1 MSSVL
6 SAEVA
11 YLMVFQGADIEAFK
25 LHFAVLLVVIQL
37 FLLGPLL
44 MFFPIL
50 VRTRLSWLQDYSLLV
65 TRYNRAFHEKWIAGR
80 PSTDEPLLGSADI
93 QSLADLGN
101 SYETLRGMKA
111 FPFSLRVVIQLA
123 LVTSL
128 PSLPLL
134 LLVMPVGQILELL
147 TKAVF

>member
-1 MSSVL
+1 
-6 SAEVA
+6 
-11 YLMVFQGADIEAFK
+11 MVFQGADIEAFK
-25 LHFAVLLVVIQL
+25 LHFAVLLVVAEL
-37 FLLGPLL
+37 VLLGSLL
-44 MFFPIL
+44 VFCPML
-50 VRTRLSWLQDYSLLV
+50 LRTRLEWLQQYSLLV
-65 TRYNRAFHEKWIAGR
+65 TLYNRAFHEKWISGK
-80 PSTDEPLLGSADI
+80 PSSDEPLLGSADI

-101 SYETLRGMKA
+101 SFETLRGMKA

-123 LVTSL
+123 LVTGL

>member
-1 MSSVL
+1 M
-6 SAEVA
+6 
-11 YLMVFQGADIEAFK
+11 
-25 LHFAVLLVVIQL
+25 
-37 FLLGPLL
+37 
-44 MFFPIL
+44 L
-50 VRTRLSWLQDYSLLV
+50 VRTRLEWLQDYSLLV
-65 TRYNRAFHEKWIAGR
+65 TLYNRAFHEKWISGK
-80 PSTDEPLLGSADI
+80 PSTGEPLLGSADI

-101 SYETLRGMKA
+101 SYETLRGMKP